1 MTIQRFSHI
10 GVCVSDM
17 ERSRRFYREV
27 LGFRELTRIEIDG
40 GASEQ
45 LLDLE
50 NLQLR
55 ARILERDGVRI
66 ELLHYPSP
74 GTVPGPVPR
83 PMNQPGLSHF
93 AVRVADLEKTLR
105 EIRAAGYAVLENTR
119 ISNPD
124 FQSEVVYVT
133 DPDGLRIE
141 LIEMPGDVDAPIGEP
156 VPD

>member
-1 MTIQRFSHI
+1 M
-10 GVCVSDM
+10 SDL

-27 LGFRELTRIEIDG
+27 LGFRELTWIEIDG
-40 GASEQ
+40 GATEQ

-66 ELLHYPSP
+66 ELLEYPSP
-74 GTVPGPVPR
+74 GTVQGPVPR
-83 PMNQPGLSHF
+83 PMNQLGLSHF
-93 AVRVADLEKTLR
+93 AVRVTDLETTLSA
-105 EIRAAGYAVLENTR
+105 IRAAGYPILESTR

-141 LIEMPGDVDAPIGEP
+141 LIQMPGDLDAPIGEP
-156 VPD
+156 VS